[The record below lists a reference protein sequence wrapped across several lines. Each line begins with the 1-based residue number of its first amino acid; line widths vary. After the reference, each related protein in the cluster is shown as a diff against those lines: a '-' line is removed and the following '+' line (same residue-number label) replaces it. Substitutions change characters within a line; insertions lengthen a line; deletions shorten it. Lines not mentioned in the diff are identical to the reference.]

1 MDSALLILCAP
12 HLTAFHGHGP
22 LQINALFVTCFS
34 QSVWDLGSILVQDK
48 SSVRQG
54 SGSSLVLSPCSLSGD
69 IYTSYTCAPFLL
81 KSVLNQLVTNLF
93 FFLTGT
99 PQERPPCQGGDVII
113 ILCSVWCCHAVLQR
127 CLINHRHHLQVW
139 SWTFPDHRGK
149 EKLHGE
155 CINAVFTQ
163 HFSYDPSAQNQTGA
177 QRYQSELGLAQVS
190 RGIGGFST

>member
-1 MDSALLILCAP
+1 MWTFFVKISVKSA
-12 HLTAFHGHGP
+12 G
-22 LQINALFVTCFS
+22 N
-34 QSVWDLGSILVQDK
+34 QS
-48 SSVRQG
+48 
-54 SGSSLVLSPCSLSGD
+54 
-69 IYTSYTCAPFLL
+69 
-81 KSVLNQLVTNLF
+81 F

-190 RGIGGFST
+190 RGIGGFSTFNFMCTTPYCLLAHGPLQINALFVTCFSQSVWDLGSILVQDKSSVRQGSGSSLVLSPCSLSGDIYTIIHVYLFC